1 MVNKHM
7 KRCSASLIIRE
18 LQIKTTMRYHLTP
31 ADCVLCVKSSRLL
44 CPWDSLGKN
53 TGVGYYALL
62 QGIFPAQGSNPCL
75 LCLLDWQ
82 VGSLSLVLPGKPSS
96 QNGHHN
102 KYWKGVEKREPSY
115 TVREKVNW

>member
-18 LQIKTTMRYHLTP
+18 LQIKTTVRYHLTP

-53 TGVGYYALL
+53 TGVGCYALL
-62 QGIFPAQGSNPCL
+62 QGIFPAQGSNLCL
-75 LCLLDWQ
+75 LCLLHWQ
-82 VGSLSLVLPGKPSS
+82 AGSLPLSHLGSPK
-96 QNGHHN
+96 
-102 KYWKGVEKREPSY
+102 
-115 TVREKVNW
+115 